1 MSFQLRVVVINMF
14 LLQAFGVQTLSGT
27 GALRVGAEFLH
38 RQLKYTTF
46 YYSSPTWGNYIDE
59 QNLEPEG
66 ELKQSER
73 NYYRLL
79 SD

>member
-1 MSFQLRVVVINMF
+1 MF
-14 LLQAFGVQTLSGT
+14 LLQAFGVQSLSGT

-46 YYSSPTWGNYIDE
+46 YYSSPTWGNYIAE

-66 ELKQSER
+66 ELKLFQR